1 MTAPG
6 RSRSAVVLG
15 QVARDL
21 VLAVDAL
28 PDGGASTAV
37 RDRRELL
44 GGKGANQALACLRL
58 GLGAAVVGVVGDD
71 DAGRDVL
78 AQARADGID
87 VDGVVRRDGSP
98 TALLTDVVEADGT
111 RRLLEDVPAGTLLT
125 AADVRASSARIGS
138 ADAVLLQLQ
147 QPRAAVLEGLRVAG
161 AGALVVADGAPPD
174 DDVRDELV
182 AHAHVLRA
190 DAAETA
196 ALVGRDPVGVEETV
210 EAAHQLR
217 SRGPVLVALAAGQE
231 ENVVVWD
238 GGHVVMPLL
247 DGDVVDPTGA
257 GDAFTA
263 ALAAGLLHGRTPEEA
278 AWWASAAA
286 VLAVGTLGGRPAF
299 DLATVRE
306 RADRARTGAASP
318 RQAPNGKRP
327 AGS

>member
-1 MTAPG
+1 MTGPDRAW
-6 RSRSAVVLG
+6 RAVVLG

-28 PDGGASTAV
+28 PEGGASAV
-37 RDRRELL
+37 VRQRRELL

-58 GLGAAVVGVVGDD
+58 GLDAAVIGVVGDD

-78 AQARADGID
+78 ARARADGLD
-87 VDGVVRRDGSP
+87 VDDVVRRDGSP

-111 RRLLEDVPAGTLLT
+111 RRLLEDVPPGTLLT
-125 AADVRASSARIGS
+125 AADVRASSARLAT

-147 QPRAAVLEGLRVAG
+147 QPRTAVLEALRTAVG

-174 DDVRDELV
+174 DDVRDELA

-196 ALVGRDPVGVEETV
+196 ALVGHEPAGVEETV
-210 EAAHQLR
+210 EAAHALR

-247 DGDVVDPTGA
+247 EGPVTDPTGA

-263 ALAAGLLHGRTPEEA
+263 ALAAGLLHGRTPEET

-286 VLAVGTLGGRPAF
+286 VLAVGTLGGRPSF
-299 DLATVRE
+299 DLTAVRE
-306 RADRARTGAASP
+306 RAERARAA
-318 RQAPNGKRP
+318 
-327 AGS
+327 AG